1 MNSNELQPLNLKRD
15 AIENFRKLFFKIKL
29 RNFMS
34 HFITDILGQLGYAE
48 IHLGSP
54 TVIKS
59 PDYPRS
65 LGPQVQMEW
74 R

>member
-1 MNSNELQPLNLKRD
+1 
-15 AIENFRKLFFKIKL
+15 
-29 RNFMS
+29 MS